1 MGWPVLMRKLGLAP
15 LNERGIEEG
24 NLLMKTYDYVIVGA
38 GTAGCVLAHR
48 LSESGLFSVL
58 LLEHGGDDRSW
69 IIQMPAGL
77 RSAFKPTSKF
87 NYWFKTTPQTN
98 LNNRMIDQPRG
109 KALGGSSS
117 INGMTFLRGN
127 PRDYDDWAD
136 VEGCAGWSFADCLP
150 YFKKFERRDGS
161 ADNFRNSSGMVGV
174 KTQQDLNPLN
184 AAFLAAGQEAGHA
197 HTDDVNGFSQEGVSR
212 FEMSVEDGYRSTSAR
227 AYLHSQPKRKNL
239 TVMTGVKVLRVL
251 VDNNRAVGV
260 EFAKGRHLHQVH
272 ATREV
277 ILSAGTFG
285 TPQLLM
291 LSGIGP
297 EEHLKEHGIPVV
309 LNAPYLGE
317 NLQDHL
323 EAHVQVETDKPV
335 SLNKYLKPHLMVWA
349 GMQWFGWKGGVAA
362 VNQCHVG
369 AFLRSTPETTHPD
382 IQFHFFPILFGPN
395 WIPDPA
401 KNGYRLGAGPMR
413 PESRGTVRLA
423 SANPNDAPLIDPN
436 YLATDN
442 DWFVMREGLKLGRE
456 LLAQPA
462 FKDFHQRED
471 LPGADVKTDADW
483 NDFIREDAS
492 SAYHPCGTA
501 RMGADGDAR
510 AVVDLDLKFRG
521 IDGLR
526 IVDASVIPAVPSAN
540 INACVFMIAEKAADI
555 ILGKRPLAPT
565 AVPYHRAV

>member
-1 MGWPVLMRKLGLAP
+1 
-15 LNERGIEEG
+15 
-24 NLLMKTYDYVIVGA
+24 MKSYDYVIVGA

-48 LSESGLFSVL
+48 LSESGKFSVL

-87 NYWFKTTPQTN
+87 NYWFKTTPQVH
-98 LNNRMIDQPRG
+98 LNNRKIDQPRG

-127 PRDYDDWAD
+127 PRDYDDWAE
-136 VEGCAGWSFADCLP
+136 VEGCTNWSFADCLP
-150 YFKKFERRDGS
+150 YFKKFERRDG
-161 ADNFRNSSGMVGV
+161 AANEYRNNSGMVGV
-174 KTQQDLNPLN
+174 KTQQSLNPLN
-184 AAFLAAGQEAGHA
+184 AAFLDAG
-197 HTDDVNGFSQEGVSR
+197 QEGVSR

-239 TVMTGVKVLRVL
+239 TVMPNVKVLRVL
-251 VDNNRAVGV
+251 IENNRAVGV
-260 EFAKGRHLHQVH
+260 EIAKGRNTHQIH

-277 ILSAGTFG
+277 IMSAGTFG

-297 EEHLKEHGIPVV
+297 EAHLQEHGIPVV
-309 LNAPYLGE
+309 LDAPNVGE

-395 WIPDPA
+395 WIPDPS

-423 SANPNDAPLIDPN
+423 STNPNDAPLIDPN

-456 LLAQPA
+456 LLSQPA
-462 FKDFHQRED
+462 FKEFHQRED
-471 LPGADVKTDADW
+471 LPGTHVKTDADW
-483 NDFIREDAS
+483 DEFIREDAS

-501 RMGADGDAR
+501 RMGADGDER
-510 AVVDLDLKFRG
+510 AVVDLDLKLRG
-521 IDGLR
+521 IDSLR

-555 ILGKRPLAPT
+555 ILGQEPLQPT
-565 AVPYHRAV
+565 AIPYHRAV